1 MSKTR
6 DKGAE
11 RSIAVAQ
18 ARFTRQLL
26 AVDHVRYL
34 DVIDALWR
42 TKELGKL
49 KDLCLVEDHWL
60 PEDEARWDPT
70 RQVIAIRR
78 DVYEEARE
86 GNTRSRFTVAHELG
100 HCWLGHEFVRNRS
113 LGKEFGAQRESD
125 EIAANA
131 FAGELLA
138 PIHLIR
144 RLDIHTTSDVGRNF
158 GVGPIAA
165 RQQLIELRRR

>member
-1 MSKTR
+1 M
-6 DKGAE
+6 
-11 RSIAVAQ
+11 
-18 ARFTRQLL
+18 
-26 AVDHVRYL
+26 
-34 DVIDALWR
+34 
-42 TKELGKL
+42 
-49 KDLCLVEDHWL
+49 
-60 PEDEARWDPT
+60 
-70 RQVIAIRR
+70 
-78 DVYEEARE
+78 
-86 GNTRSRFTVAHELG
+86 AHELG

-158 GVGPIAA
+158 GFGPIAA